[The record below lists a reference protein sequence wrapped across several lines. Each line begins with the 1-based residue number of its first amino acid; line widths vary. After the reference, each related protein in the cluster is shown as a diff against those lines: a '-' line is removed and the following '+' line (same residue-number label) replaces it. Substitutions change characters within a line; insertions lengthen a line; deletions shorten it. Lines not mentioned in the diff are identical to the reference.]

1 MKLPTI
7 SFNKKDYQPAI
18 RFHSFIKKPRDNN
31 SFLPHVAVIVK
42 DRPGQVAYA
51 LTQEIRNPLGHI
63 NLSVEMLQS
72 IVKDNDL
79 KMYLDVIMRNSIRIE
94 NLMHEFL
101 LISHGAN
108 AGQAEDISHHTLT
121 HRHS

>member
-7 SFNKKDYQPAI
+7 SFSKKTAPDYQPTI
-18 RFHSFIKKPRDNN
+18 RFHSFIKKARDNN
-31 SFLPHVAVIVK
+31 NFLPRVAVILK

-51 LTQEIRNPLGHI
+51 LAQEIRNPLGHI
-63 NLSVEMLQS
+63 NLSVEMLES
-72 IVKDNDL
+72 IIEDNDL

-101 LISHGAN
+101 LVSHQAD
-108 AGQAEDISHHTLT
+108 AGQVENISNQKLPY
-121 HRHS
+121 